1 MFFLFS
7 APFFLLA
14 LFFSSFPSLVW
25 FWSLSRPESL
35 PFDALSPKWQQISLG
50 TCFNKSTR
58 HKYILF
64 WKVNISSQRLI
75 SYFADA
81 LPKHLQ
87 SLPFLKAGPGLS
99 QTWMKLKYF
108 TKCTTESAED
118 EFTDAAQMRNLLLK
132 LPVKTQYKRPSLRLE
147 SFLMSNY
154 SKSTDIKQLDKLSF
168 WDNFYVVADDTGWTD
183 VESGFDSIWQ
193 LYESGYLYCTR
204 LILTAWGI
212 VKPVLEHSSWN
223 NFGLETSIV
232 WYKLL

>member
-1 MFFLFS
+1 MQ
-7 APFFLLA
+7 PC
-14 LFFSSFPSLVW
+14 FFSSQLLSSFSLFSFSLFLVW

-50 TCFNKSTR
+50 TFFNNSTR

-81 LPKHLQ
+81 RPKHLQ
-87 SLPFLKAGPGLS
+87 SLPFLKPGPGLS

-118 EFTDAAQMRNLLLK
+118 EFTDAAQKRNLLLK
-132 LPVKTQYKRPSLRLE
+132 LPVKTQYKRPSFRLG

-154 SKSTDIKQLDKLSF
+154 SKSTDIKQLEKLSF
-168 WDNFYVVADDTGWTD
+168 WDNFCVVADVTGWTD
-183 VESGFDSIWQ
+183 AESGFDSIDN
-193 LYESGYLYCTR
+193 LMRVAIFICTR
-204 LILTAWGI
+204 LILTA
-212 VKPVLEHSSWN
+212 
-223 NFGLETSIV
+223 
-232 WYKLL
+232 

>member
-14 LFFSSFPSLVW
+14 LFFFSFPSLVW
-25 FWSLSRPESL
+25 FWTRLSRPESL
-35 PFDALSPKWQQISLG
+35 PFGALSPKWQQISLG
-50 TCFNKSTR
+50 AFFNKSTR

-87 SLPFLKAGPGLS
+87 SVPFLKAGSGLS

-108 TKCTTESAED
+108 IKCTTESAED
-118 EFTDAAQMRNLLLK
+118 EFTDAAQRRNLLLK
-132 LPVKTQYKRPSLRLE
+132 LPVKTQYKRPSLRLG

-154 SKSTDIKQLDKLSF
+154 SKLKSTDIKQLEKLSF
-168 WDNFYVVADDTGWTD
+168 WDNFCVVADDTGWTD
-183 VESGFDSIWQ
+183 AESGFDSIWQ
-193 LYESGYLYCTR
+193 LYESGYLY
-204 LILTAWGI
+204 
-212 VKPVLEHSSWN
+212 
-223 NFGLETSIV
+223 
-232 WYKLL
+232 Y